1 MIEKMLPKN
10 LVKDIYKDLAQ
21 PGVKQVGTALETILS
36 TSNTLLIP
44 LKYLNELSN
53 ITFNKNMNRLKE
65 KLANVPIEKIG
76 NVSPEIGIPLLE
88 KLFYVTNE
96 ELSELF
102 LNLLKRASLKDEA
115 HLAHPNFA
123 NVLSS
128 ISPDEAK
135 LINFYRGNPIPFI
148 SLSINKT
155 EKKENMT
162 WNTVER
168 LNMNFSAIEKKI
180 DLIFPSNFHIYNT
193 NLFCLGIVDAM
204 GYTSVASEAH
214 IELLELHKKEISEQK
229 KAIEEKYIHDETK
242 KVVLEYG
249 EIKFTDFGKMFINA
263 CVSK

>member
-1 MIEKMLPKN
+1 MIDKMIPKS

-21 PGVKQVGTALETILS
+21 PGIQQVGIALETILS

-44 LKYLNELSN
+44 LKYINELSN
-53 ITFNKNMNRLKE
+53 TTFTKNMNRLKE
-65 KLANVPIEKIG
+65 KLENIPIEKVG
-76 NVSPEIGIPLLE
+76 NVSPEIGVPLLE

-115 HLAHPNFA
+115 HLAHPNFV

-135 LINFYRGNPIPFI
+135 LINYYRGNPISYI
-148 SLSINKT
+148 SLGITKI

-162 WNTVER
+162 WNKVER
-168 LNMNFSAIEKKI
+168 LNIDFSGIEKNI
-180 DLIFPSNFHIYNT
+180 DLIYPSNFHIYNT

-204 GYTSVASEAH
+204 GFTTVRSKAH
-214 IELLELHKKEISEQK
+214 FELLELYEKEISEQTK
-229 KAIEEKYIHDETK
+229 LIEEKYKNDDTK
-242 KVVLEYG
+242 KVSLEYG
-249 EIKFTDFGKMFINA
+249 EIQFTDFGKMFINA
-263 CVSK
+263 CVTK